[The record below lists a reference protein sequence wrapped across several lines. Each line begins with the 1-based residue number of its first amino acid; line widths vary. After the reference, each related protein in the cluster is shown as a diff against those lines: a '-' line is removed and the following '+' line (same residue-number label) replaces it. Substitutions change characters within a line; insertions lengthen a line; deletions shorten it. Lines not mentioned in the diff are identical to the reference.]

1 LTTKPLLCKALVMKN
16 LKLYYLYRDSEN
28 SKQYGEIVLI
38 NPQGLQPGAAEES
51 LVNLQIGGEFFIPNR
66 VGIPALDGTQ
76 PEDIQESDYHEIE
89 LVEEADPEDKP
100 THDFTEILANFRKF
114 RDENP
119 DEFGW

>member
-1 LTTKPLLCKALVMKN
+1 MSN

-28 SKQYGEIVLI
+28 SKKYGEIVLS
-38 NPQGLQPGAAEES
+38 NPQNLKPGAAEES
-51 LVNLQIGGEFFIPNR
+51 LVNLLIGGDFFIPNR

-76 PEDIQESDYHEIE
+76 PDDTADSDYHEIE
-89 LVEEADPEDKP
+89 LVEAAEPSEIP
-100 THDFTEILANFRKF
+100 THDYTVILANFRKY